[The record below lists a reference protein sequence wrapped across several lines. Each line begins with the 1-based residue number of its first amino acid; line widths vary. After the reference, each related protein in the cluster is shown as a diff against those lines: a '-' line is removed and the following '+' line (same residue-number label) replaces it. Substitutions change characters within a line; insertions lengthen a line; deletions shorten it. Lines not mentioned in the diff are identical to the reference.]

1 MKIGIINLATYLLL
15 IGLGLSSC
23 STLSVREIKSLE
35 RIPFAPLRIE
45 PTVEPNDLRVDV
57 IRQTEQQMVGNTM
70 QTVDVPNDPLGLN
83 LGNGLFYD
91 LNENFSLR
99 LDYLLDFAKEEAFE
113 LKKSTTAL
121 IGSGLTVYSLVDDTL
136 TIARPPGKKIRY
148 QYHRSGPEDSTSFM
162 RKSNLKYA
170 IVQRDSGLIQRNKRR
185 VTEGIYKQDDKNF
198 YLQRRRKKIE
208 YRLAGDELYLRDHYI
223 VALTDQN
230 RTLGIYRPTRKG
242 KKLIRT
248 IEKSK
253 DKFFV
258 YNTRFMGQKLEFS
271 GRSLLVFKDKK
282 LVTQYDLESPKK
294 QRIEFSIP

>member
-1 MKIGIINLATYLLL
+1 MKIGIINLATCLLL

-57 IRQTEQQMVGNTM
+57 IRQTEQQWVGNTM
-70 QTVDVPNDPLGLN
+70 QTVDVPNDPLGLH

-99 LDYLLDFAKEEAFE
+99 LDYLLDFANEDAFE
-113 LKKSTTAL
+113 LKKMTTQR
-121 IGSGLTVYSLVDDTL
+121 IGSGFTVYALANDTL
-136 TIARPPGKKIRY
+136 TISRPPGKKTRY
-148 QYHRSGPEDSTSFM
+148 QYHRFGPEDSTSFM

-170 IVQRDSGLIQRNKRR
+170 IVQLDSGLVQRNKRR
-185 VTEGIYKQDDKNF
+185 VTEGIYQLDDKNF

-208 YRLAGDELYLRDHYI
+208 YRLADDHLYLRDHYI

-230 RTLGIYRPTRKG
+230 RTLGIYRPTRRG

-248 IEKSK
+248 IERSK
-253 DKFFV
+253 NKLFV
-258 YNTRFMGQKLEFS
+258 YNTRFTGHKLEFS
-271 GRSLLVFKDKK
+271 NRSLLVFRNKT
-282 LVTQYDLESPKK
+282 LVTQYDLENPKK
-294 QRIEFSIP
+294 ERIEFSIP